1 MWTLKELE
9 RLESLL
15 EEVTVDSF
23 CNEEEIKVISKS
35 EIALA
40 NLKDAVFVPKHKFP
54 VVIIYLN

>member
-9 RLESLL
+9 RLDSLL

-23 CNEEEIKVISKS
+23 CNEEEIKVINRS

-40 NLKDAVFVPKHKFP
+40 NLRNAVFVPKHTFP
-54 VVIIYLN
+54 VVMIHLN